1 MIGALSNVILKK
13 GTAKIHKFSKMP
25 QGWILIKG
33 KRHSAL
39 HFCVNYGAIA
49 YSTALF

>member
-1 MIGALSNVILKK
+1 MLYLKK
-13 GTAKIHKFSKMP
+13 APLKYTNFSKMP
-25 QGWILIKG
+25 QGRILIKG
-33 KRHSAL
+33 KGHSAL